1 MNKEFPIMLLDVRKS
16 KSSLATSP
24 EKVEKNV
31 AKELVSIS
39 PTIIAIILTPSNPKF
54 LLVTFAIKNSRA
66 NIGIYIATNLKD
78 RGDFITMFIFSFFLL
93 IFLDN
98 TYEIIY
104 PESAVSNKKML
115 KNTKLGL
122 IMIESI

>member
-1 MNKEFPIMLLDVRKS
+1 MLLDVRKS
-16 KSSLATSP
+16 KSNLATSP
-24 EKVEKNV
+24 EKVEKTV

-39 PTIIAIILTPSNPKF
+39 PTIIAMILAPNNPKF
-54 LLVTFAIKNSRA
+54 LLITFAVKNKRA

-78 RGDFITMFIFSFFLL
+78 KGDFITMFIFLLFLL
-93 IFLDN
+93 VFLDN
-98 TYEIIY
+98 IYERIY
-104 PESAVSNKKML
+104 PEIAVSNKKML